1 MVPEQV
7 QIDNAIPLIPIKM
20 AKTEK
25 KKKTPR
31 RYNWKIHTHIVSRIL
46 KWHIHFGKRS
56 VSIL

>member
-1 MVPEQV
+1 MVPEKM

-20 AKTEK
+20 AKT
-25 KKKTPR
+25 KKTPR